1 MNEYDEDVLED
12 CKPFTENRPNNTTD
26 NNTPSPQMR
35 DLSYIQNTE
44 KRFDKGYD
52 SDSEDGPF
60 VPEQI
65 PVETVQEDDDIVPTL
80 TVPPVAPTV
89 MFPDTPTDTTKT
101 TPSDDDNPDGVF
113 VNIDVVDIIKM
124 KNSTLKNELYLCKE
138 KNSGNK
144 ADLVKQLT
152 IAMVNKKP
160 KFTDN
165 QIRVAKG
172 KKKAPEIN
180 PSSNVQSLPIDTK
193 SSN

>member
-1 MNEYDEDVLED
+1 MNEYNEDDLED
-12 CKPFTENRPNNTTD
+12 GKPFDENRPNSTTN
-26 NNTPSPQMR
+26 NNTPSPKMR
-35 DLSYIQNTE
+35 DLSYIQNTK

-52 SDSEDGPF
+52 RDWEDGPF
-60 VPEQI
+60 VHPQI
-65 PVETVQEDDDIVPTL
+65 LVETVQEDDNIVHTL
-80 TVPPVAPTV
+80 TVPSVAPAV
-89 MFPDTPTDTTKT
+89 MFPDTATDTTKT
-101 TPSDDDNPDGVF
+101 TLSDNDNPDGVF
-113 VNIDVVDIIKM
+113 VNIDVVDNIKM
-124 KNSTLKNELYLCKE
+124 KNATLKNKLYLCKE
-138 KNSGNK
+138 KITGNK
-144 ADLVKQLT
+144 VDMVKQLT